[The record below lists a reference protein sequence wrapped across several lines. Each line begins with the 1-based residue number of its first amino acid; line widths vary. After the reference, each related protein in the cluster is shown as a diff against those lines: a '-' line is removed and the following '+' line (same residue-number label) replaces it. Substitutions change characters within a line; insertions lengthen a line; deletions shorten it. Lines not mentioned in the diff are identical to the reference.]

1 MKDKTP
7 LVSVLV
13 TPYNQQ
19 EYIRQ
24 TLDSIL
30 MQVCDFDFELLIGE
44 DCSTDG
50 TREICQEYALRHPET
65 IVLCLNERNK
75 GLLNNYFD
83 LFLQAKGRYIA
94 DCGGDDYWLTETK
107 LQEQVDLL
115 ESHPEV
121 SMVTGNWENYLQQT
135 GERIRPASWI
145 EADRY
150 RPEQW
155 GRAAVANYFNSTDM
169 PRVVLAASCFRG
181 DWARELYAS
190 HPELFRSEGVVC
202 EDLPLTLGLLMR
214 GPIYFSQANWLVYR
228 VLQKSLS
235 HSERRDDY
243 VRGFAFAAY
252 RQTLSL
258 AGTLGVSLR
267 QIKPYADAKAG
278 DFILHAFLTKDSA
291 FMERLRREGL
301 RFTLKHR
308 LLQLGMRLPLLAEPL
323 RRLYLQRNPRS

>member
-1 MKDKTP
+1 MKDKDP

-13 TPYNQQ
+13 TPYNQKD
-19 EYIRQ
+19 YIRQ

-50 TREICQEYALRHPET
+50 TREICQDYALRHPDK

-94 DCGGDDYWLTETK
+94 DCGGDDYWLKETK

-115 ESHPEV
+115 ESHPQV
-121 SMVTGNWENYLQQT
+121 SMVTGNWESFEQVSGRL
-135 GERIRPASWI
+135 IRPATWI
-145 EADRY
+145 EGDRFH
-150 RPEQW
+150 PDEW
-155 GRAAVANYFNSTDM
+155 GRAAVAHYLNTGDM

-181 DWARELYAS
+181 DWARELYAA
-190 HPELFRSEGVVC
+190 HPELFRAKGVVC

-214 GPIYFSQANWLVYR
+214 GPIYFSQHHWLVYR

-235 HSERRDDY
+235 HSERRNDY
-243 VRGFAFAAY
+243 VKGFAYSAY
-252 RQTLSL
+252 LQTLSL
-258 AGTLGVSLR
+258 ATTLGVSLR
-267 QIKPYADAKAG
+267 QIKPYVDAKAG

-301 RFTLKHR
+301 RFTLKQR
-308 LLQLGMRLPLLAEPL
+308 LLRWCLPLSVLADPL
-323 RRLYLQRNPRS
+323 RRFYAKRMPRS